1 MLAFVLAACSGPTG
15 PARFGQA
22 ARASPSVA
30 THRTVTEATASVEG
44 KQSLDNM
51 LPAELGGVELHTFA
65 VGQDAL
71 ERLSVRLGV
80 RVDELDVRNASEHGA
95 RFLQMYALRAPGV
108 SGPELVAAWA
118 AAAYPEDISDATTS
132 QQTVSG
138 KAVSVV
144 HSPSAAA
151 RLGTYYSYSVDDT
164 LLVVQAF
171 DPEVAAEALAALP

>member
-1 MLAFVLAACSGPTG
+1 MLTIALAACSGPTG
-15 PARFGQA
+15 PARSDQA
-22 ARASPSVA
+22 ARPSPSVGA
-30 THRTVTEATASVEG
+30 DRTVAEATPSVEAQ
-44 KQSLDNM
+44 QSLDDM
-51 LPAELGGVELHTFA
+51 LPVELGGVELHTFA
-65 VGQDAL
+65 VGKDAL
-71 ERLSVRLGV
+71 ERLAQRLGV
-80 RVDELDVRNASEHGA
+80 RVEELDVRNASEHGA
-95 RFLQMYALRAPGV
+95 RFLQMYAVRAQGL

-118 AAAYPEDISDATTS
+118 AAAYPDDISDATSS

-144 HSPSAAA
+144 HAPSAAA